1 MFIPLLY
8 LPKRYSSTPHTN
20 NIQKGGRITNI
31 DTFYTSCKLKKRDSD
46 AIWTIDTTIQDA
58 SNASDGFAFVG
69 LSKLLEEPVIVKIL
83 INNIRGKRERNI
95 QRLFIEYPHRNIVQ
109 GICDLTCL
117 DKEFRWLNPVKNQQ
131 VCTVECPKAS
141 NAGSIVSKSLKT
153 HPLGGVL
160 TLAQCDTKDGNTEFI
175 VIIQEF
181 IRNGDLSNMEPWT
194 TSNWISVTLQLT
206 FCVIELFK
214 KFGFIYEDWKLRNI
228 LWDTTSDEEFVYRAY
243 RKSWTVKTYGIRPVF
258 TDFARSDILMT
269 KKQDWHL
276 AVQLSLVFDMMA
288 YKCPNKRLH
297 SATEK
302 MAYQIEKRESI
313 SDILED
319 VEYIYRLLTEYL

>member
-8 LPKRYSSTPHTN
+8 LPKRYKSTPHTN
-20 NIQKGGRITNI
+20 NIQKGGRTTNI

-69 LSKLLEEPVIVKIL
+69 LTKLLEEPVIVKIL

-117 DKEFRWLNPVKNQQ
+117 DKEFRWLKPVKNQQ
-131 VCTVECPKAS
+131 VC
-141 NAGSIVSKSLKT
+141 
-153 HPLGGVL
+153 
-160 TLAQCDTKDGNTEFI
+160 TKDGNTEFI

-194 TSNWISVTLQLT
+194 TQNWISVTLQLT
-206 FCVIELFK
+206 FCVIELFN

-288 YKCPNKRLH
+288 YKCPNKRLQ

-313 SDILED
+313 GEILEH
-319 VEYIYRLLTEYL
+319 VEYIYVLLTDYKYIL

>member
-1 MFIPLLY
+1 MIIPLLY
-8 LPKRYSSTPHTN
+8 LPKRYSSIPHTN
-20 NIQKGGRITNI
+20 GIQKGGRISNI

-58 SNASDGFAFVG
+58 SDASDGFAFVG

-83 INNIRGKRERNI
+83 VNNIRGKKERNI
-95 QRLFIEYPHRNIVQ
+95 QRVFMKYPHRNIVQ

-117 DKEFRWLNPVKNQQ
+117 DKEVRWMKSVDGQQ
-131 VCTVECPKAS
+131 VCT
-141 NAGSIVSKSLKT
+141 
-153 HPLGGVL
+153 
-160 TLAQCDTKDGNTEFI
+160 KDGTTEFI

-181 IRNGDLSNMEPWT
+181 IKNGDLSNMEPWT
-194 TSNWISVTLQLT
+194 VQNWISVTLQLT

-214 KFGFIYEDWKLRNI
+214 QFGFIYEDWKLRNI
-228 LWDTTSDEEFVYRAY
+228 LWDITKCQTLRVGTVEPELAANPEGLALHCTTSDEEFVYRAY
-243 RKSWTVKTYGIRPVF
+243 RKRWTVKTYGIRPVF

-288 YKCPNKRLH
+288 YKCPNKKLKLV
-297 SATEK
+297 TEK

-313 SDILED
+313 SEILED
-319 VEYIYRLLTEYL
+319 VDYIYQLLTEYS

>member
-8 LPKRYSSTPHTN
+8 LPKRYSSIPHTN

-69 LSKLLEEPVIVKIL
+69 LSKLLEEPIIVKIL
-83 INNIRGKRERNI
+83 INNIRGKKERNI
-95 QRLFIEYPHRNIVQ
+95 QRVFMKYPHRNIVQ

-117 DKEFRWLNPVKNQQ
+117 DREIRWMKPVTNQQ
-131 VCTVECPKAS
+131 VCTKE
-141 NAGSIVSKSLKT
+141 
-153 HPLGGVL
+153 
-160 TLAQCDTKDGNTEFI
+160 GNTEFI

-194 TSNWISVTLQLT
+194 TQTWISVTLQLT
-206 FCVIELFK
+206 FCVIELFNN
-214 KFGFIYEDWKLRNI
+214 FGFIYEDWKLRNI

-243 RKSWTVKTYGIRPVF
+243 RKGWTVKTYGIRPVF

-276 AVQLSLVFDMMA
+276 AVQLSLVFDMMS
-288 YKCPNKRLH
+288 YKCPNKRLQ

-313 SDILED
+313 SEILED
-319 VEYIYRLLTEYL
+319 IDYIYQLLSEYS